1 MSSDKPAGVVVGVAV
16 FVAVC
21 CGLHAL
27 LLLGGGI
34 TLVGLSLR
42 SWTVVF
48 AGLIVVALA
57 AVWFRHRRCPVPAQ
71 RRDRTESSSDAHHSW
86 TD

>member
-1 MSSDKPAGVVVGVAV
+1 MSGDKPAGVAVVL
-16 FVAVC
+16 AVC

-27 LLLGGGI
+27 VLLGGGI

-42 SWTVVF
+42 SWALAF
-48 AGLIVVALA
+48 AGLIVLALA
-57 AVWFRHRRCPVPAQ
+57 AVWFRHRRCPVPVQ
-71 RRDRTESSSDAHHSW
+71 RRDRTESSSDAHHSR

>member
-1 MSSDKPAGVVVGVAV
+1 MSSDKPAGAVVGVAV
-16 FVAVC
+16 LMAVC

-42 SWTVVF
+42 SWTLAF
-48 AGLIVVALA
+48 AGLIVLALA
-57 AVWFRHRRCPVPAQ
+57 AVWFRHRRCPVPAPP
-71 RRDRTESSSDAHHSW
+71 RDPTESNSDAHHSR

>member
-1 MSSDKPAGVVVGVAV
+1 MSGDKPVGAVIGVAV
-16 FVAVC
+16 AVAVC
-21 CGLHAL
+21 CGVHAL

-42 SWTVVF
+42 SSALAF
-48 AGLIVVALA
+48 AGLIVLALA
-57 AVWFRHRRCPVPAQ
+57 AVWFRRRRCPVPAA
-71 RRDRTESSSDAHHSW
+71 RRDRTESSTDAHHSR